1 MTGGDSFVHLHTHT
15 EYSLLDGA
23 ARIEPPASNPK
34 AATIFTEAERLGM
47 PAIAMTDHGSMF
59 GALRFYEGARAS
71 GINPILGVEAYVAPG
86 SRFDRNPGESE
97 EKYYHLTLL
106 AQDEV
111 GYRNLLRLVS
121 LAHLEGF
128 YHRPRMDKQLL
139 ADHAE
144 GIVCLSGCLSSEI
157 GVALKQGQ
165 RDRARRVADGYRE
178 VFGPDRYFIEVQ
190 DHGLAD
196 QRRILPE
203 QVAIAREIGVPVV
216 ATNDLH
222 YTLQTDAKPHDVL
235 LCIQQQ
241 KLQSDPKRLK
251 FDSDGFFLK
260 SAEAM
265 RHVFRELPDACD
277 QTLAIA
283 ERIAPIPELE
293 RVLVEHKTEYHLPRI
308 ETPNG
313 EPLPAYLRTL
323 VERGAIAR
331 YGEPVPLEVRDR
343 IEHEL
348 RVIEQMGF
356 ASYFLIVWDLIRFAR
371 EQGIRVGPG
380 RGSAAGSVVSFGLRI
395 TDLDPL
401 RYGLLFER
409 FLNPERIQMPDID
422 MDFDERRRDEVI
434 RYATE
439 KYGSDHVAQIVTFQT
454 IKGKQG
460 IRDAARVLGFPPV
473 VGDRLCKMYPPAVM
487 GRDEPIDKALEISP
501 ELRDAYEKEPEAR
514 EIVDTARALE
524 GLRREDSVHAAGVV
538 IGDAPLINYLPL
550 KLTKDSKDDAKKV
563 VTQFDMHGVEQLGLL
578 KMDFLG
584 LRNLSVIED
593 TLRHLRDRGIDLD
606 IDHVPLDDAQ
616 TYVMLK
622 RGDTTGVFQMESP
635 GMRNLIRLL
644 QPDRFEDLMALVAL
658 YRPGPLNNG
667 LHTEY
672 AERKHGR
679 KKVTYPHPDLEPVLK
694 DTYGVMVYQ
703 EQVMQTAVTMA
714 GFSMGE
720 ADTLRK
726 AMGKKK
732 LDVLMPFKERFV
744 DGAMAKGYERRLA
757 DGLFE
762 TIVPFADY
770 GFNASHACA
779 YGYVAYQTAYLMAHH
794 KVEYMAA
801 ILTSVKDDKD
811 RKPYY
816 LYACRGMG
824 IEVLP
829 PDVNESAA
837 DFAPAPGDRE
847 AIRYGLSAVRN
858 VGDGVVQGILEA
870 RADGGAF
877 TSFADFCR
885 RMEPGVLT
893 KRVFESLILA
903 GAFDSL
909 GYTRGGLV
917 QRRADGEQ
925 PAWERVAA
933 PILAERKA
941 EAAGQF
947 SLFGGEDGGAH
958 EIDESI
964 LDGPELDKR
973 LLLSKEKEMLGQFVT
988 DHPLLAVQA
997 SLRAQCSHDIA
1008 TLDELGDGDLVTIGG
1023 IIGTLSRKYTK
1034 RGEPYAQFRLEG
1046 LAGGVEVVAF
1056 PSVYDAVPELIE
1068 LDTIVL
1074 VTGRIDLR
1082 GRELQ
1087 IRASD
1092 VKAPV
1097 LEGEGAAAIAR
1108 DPGSLVV
1115 ELPASACTPSVL
1127 SKLKHLLEAA
1137 PGDVPVRI
1145 RFVSSQG
1152 VRPLELGRFRVDT
1165 RGSLVDELRGLLG
1178 PNGARLE
1185 RDGASPDAPAPV
1197 GA

>member
-1 MTGGDSFVHLHTHT
+1 MSDPFVHLHVHS

-23 ARIEPPASNPK
+23 ARLEAPKSNPGAPTVLSE
-34 AATIFTEAERLGM
+34 AARLGM
-47 PAIAMTDHGSMF
+47 PALAVTDHGAMY
-59 GALRFYEGARAS
+59 GALRFYEQARRS
-71 GINPILGVEAYVAPG
+71 GVKPIVGVEAYIAPG

-106 AQDEV
+106 AENET

-121 LAHLEGF
+121 TAHLEGF

-139 ADHAE
+139 AEHSE
-144 GIVCLSGCLSSEI
+144 GIVCLSGCLSSEL
-157 GVALKQGQ
+157 GVHLLAED
-165 RDRARRVADGYRE
+165 RERARRVAGEYRDL
-178 VFGPDRYFIEVQ
+178 FGPDRYFVELQ

-196 QRRILPE
+196 QRRIIGA
-203 QVAIAREIGVPVV
+203 QVAIAKDLGVPVV

-222 YTLQTDAKPHDVL
+222 YTLQEDAKPHDVL

-251 FDSDGFFLK
+251 FDSEEFYLK
-260 SAEAM
+260 SAEEM
-265 RHVFRELPDACD
+265 RHVFRELPEACD
-277 QTLAIA
+277 TTLLIA
-283 ERIAPIPELE
+283 ERVQPIPELE
-293 RVLVEHKTEYHLPRI
+293 RVLVEHKTEYHLPRFD
-308 ETPNG
+308 TPNG
-313 EPLPAYLRTL
+313 EPFDVYLRTL
-323 VERGAIAR
+323 AERGAAER
-331 YGEPVPLEVRDR
+331 YGEPIPGEVRDR
-343 IEHEL
+343 LDHEL
-348 RVIEQMGF
+348 GVITQMGF
-356 ASYFLIVWDLIRFAR
+356 SGYFLIVWDLIRYAR

-380 RGSAAGSVVSFGLRI
+380 RGSAAGSVVSYALRI

-460 IRDAARVLGFPPV
+460 IRDAARVLGFPAV

-487 GRDEPIDKALEISP
+487 GRDHPIDEALKLSP
-501 ELRDAYEKEPEAR
+501 ELKEAYDREPEAK
-514 EIVDTARALE
+514 EIVETARALE

-538 IGDAPLINYLPL
+538 IGDAPLVNYLPL
-550 KLTKDSKDDAKKV
+550 KLTKDSRDDSKKI
-563 VTQFDMHGVEQLGLL
+563 VTQFDMTGVEQLGLL

-584 LRNLSVIED
+584 LRNLSVIEE
-593 TLRHLRDRGIDLD
+593 TLRHLRGRGIELD
-606 IDHVPLDDAQ
+606 IDAVPLDDAE
-616 TYVMLK
+616 TYAMLRK
-622 RGDTTGVFQMESP
+622 GETTGVFQMESA
-635 GMRNLIRLL
+635 GMRNLIKLL
-644 QPDRFEDLMALVAL
+644 EPDRFEDLMALNAL

-679 KKVTYPHPDLEPVLK
+679 RKVVYPHPDLEPVLANS
-694 DTYGVMVYQ
+694 YGVMVYQ
-703 EQVMQTAVTMA
+703 EQVMQVAVVMA

-732 LDVLMPFKERFV
+732 LEVLMPFKERFV
-744 DGAMAKGYERRLA
+744 DGAAAKGYERRLA
-757 DGLFE
+757 ADLFE
-762 TIVPFADY
+762 MIVPFADY

-779 YGYVAYQTAYLMAHH
+779 YGFVSYQTAYLMAHH
-794 KVEYMAA
+794 PVEYMAA

-824 IEVLP
+824 IDVLP
-829 PDVNESAA
+829 PDVNESDM
-837 DFAPAPGDRE
+837 DFAPAPGDRR

-858 VGDGVVQGILEA
+858 VGEGVVRSILDA
-870 RADGGAF
+870 RGKGGPF

-885 RMEPGVLT
+885 RVDPTALT
-893 KRVFESLILA
+893 KRVLEALIYA
-903 GAFDSL
+903 GAFGSL
-909 GYTRGGLV
+909 GYTRGGMLQLV
-917 QRRADGEQ
+917 GEQ
-925 PAWERVAA
+925 QAFEKVSA
-933 PILAERKA
+933 PIVSERKA

-947 SLFGGEDGGAH
+947 SLFGGGAGALE
-958 EIDESI
+958 EIDETV
-964 LDGPELDKR
+964 LQGPELEKR

-988 DHPLLAVQA
+988 DHPLLGVEDT
-997 SLRAQCSHDIA
+997 LRAQTTHEIRSLED
-1008 TLDELGDGDLVTIGG
+1008 LGDGDLVTVGG
-1023 IIGTLSRKYTK
+1023 IIGAFARKYTK

-1056 PSVYDAVPELIE
+1056 PSVYEAVPELME
-1068 LDTIVL
+1068 PDRIVL

-1087 IRASD
+1087 LRANE
-1092 VKAPV
+1092 VKEPNLGAEAPRAT
-1097 LEGEGAAAIAR
+1097 L
-1108 DPGSLVV
+1108 DSLVV
-1115 ELPASACTPSVL
+1115 DLPAVACTPAVL
-1127 SKLKHLLEAA
+1127 AKLKQLFEGH
-1137 PGDVPVRI
+1137 PGIAPVRL
-1145 RFVSSQG
+1145 RFLSSQG
-1152 VRPLELGRFRVDT
+1152 VTPLSLGAFTVNANPA
-1165 RGSLVDELRGLLG
+1165 LLDELRSLLG
-1178 PNGARLE
+1178 AGAARLE
-1185 RDGASPDAPAPV
+1185 RELAASAT
-1197 GA
+1197 G